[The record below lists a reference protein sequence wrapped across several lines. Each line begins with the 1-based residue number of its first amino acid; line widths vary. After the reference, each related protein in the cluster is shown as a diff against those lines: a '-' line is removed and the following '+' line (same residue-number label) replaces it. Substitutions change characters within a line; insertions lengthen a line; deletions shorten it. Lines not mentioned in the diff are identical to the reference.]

1 MVDLQPKVMSTSLI
15 PGSDKN
21 KRLAPKKLFVGIF
34 YIDLNSPATTRNAAI
49 LVPLAFGL
57 WSVLLGA
64 DSNWDLQNYHLYNAF
79 ALLNDKLKI
88 DFAPGGF
95 QSYFNPIL
103 ELPYYFA
110 ITLLPPRLVGFLMG
124 AAHGLNFVLVLKI
137 CGRVLHLPQ
146 ADKYR
151 IPLLLSLAGCLTVNF
166 LSELGN
172 TMGDNMT
179 SLFCLSSLLII
190 LQAWQRSRT
199 ALDFSFLM
207 LLAAGLLMGM
217 GIGLKLT
224 NAIYAIALCAG
235 LLTFPMPALARI
247 KVAFIFGVVPVWL

>member
-1 MVDLQPKVMSTSLI
+1 MVDLRSEVMSTSATSN
-15 PGSDKN
+15 SDNN
-21 KRLAPKKLFVGIF
+21 KRITAKNWLIRIF
-34 YIDLNSPATTRNAAI
+34 YIDLNNPVTTRNAVI

-79 ALLNDKLKI
+79 ALLNDKLKT

-103 ELPYYFA
+103 DLPYYFA
-110 ITLLPPRLVGFLMG
+110 ITHLPPRLVGFLMG
-124 AAHGLNFVLVLKI
+124 TAHGLNFVLVLEI
-137 CGRVLHLPQ
+137 CRRVLHALPP

-151 IPLLLSLAGCLTVNF
+151 IPLLLAIAGCLTVNF

-179 SLFCLSSLLII
+179 SLFCLASVLII

-199 ALDFSFLM
+199 ADFSF
-207 LLAAGLLMGM
+207 
-217 GIGLKLT
+217 
-224 NAIYAIALCAG
+224 
-235 LLTFPMPALARI
+235 
-247 KVAFIFGVVPVWL
+247 